1 MQPARAVNVSPRLIK
16 SGRLHKLVLIVRAV
30 CRISENVD
38 QPGPTIDVGIRNRQV
53 SVYQGFATLNY
64 IGKRSGPDKIV
75 GMNKMSVY

>member
-1 MQPARAVNVSPRLIK
+1 MNVSTQLIK
-16 SGRLHKLVLIVRAV
+16 RRRLHKLVPIVRAV

-38 QPGPTIDVGIRNRQV
+38 HAGPTIDVSIRNRQV

-64 IGKRSGPDKIV
+64 IGMHSGPDKIV